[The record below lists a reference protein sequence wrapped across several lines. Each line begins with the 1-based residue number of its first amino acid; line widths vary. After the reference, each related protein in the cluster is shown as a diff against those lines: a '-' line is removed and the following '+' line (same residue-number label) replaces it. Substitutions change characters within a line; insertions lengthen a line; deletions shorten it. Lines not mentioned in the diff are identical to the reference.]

1 MARNKVVESWLL
13 EEVVPPYDALKAD
26 PSIAV
31 TANKIRARLADEHT
45 SATTKT

>member
-26 PSIAV
+26 PSIFV
-31 TANKIRARLADEHT
+31 TVNQIRARVADEHT